1 MKSHVPS
8 KRYRHRMDE
17 AMDLAKKY
25 GALQE
30 EEQGTGRM
38 IPGPNYQRYLVKYAI
53 DEEERAEQLP
63 AQEPEGQPEESVR
76 DRRRLSQPFPLQRLF
91 PCPNRSVCQ
100 KKKWCGFGHSPRTM
114 QRRNCRRAGA
124 GQGPAASR
132 TVCRPGTPA
141 ARDREAA
148 CETAAQAQESH
159 RLRDDVGGNVE
170 EGGRHF

>member
-1 MKSHVPS
+1 
-8 KRYRHRMDE
+8 MDE

-63 AQEPEGQPEESVR
+63 AQEPEGQPEESGPG
-76 DRRRLSQPFPLQRLF
+76 RRRLASRSRCNACSRTESFGLSKEEVARIRALPPDQR
-91 PCPNRSVCQ
+91 R
-100 KKKWCGFGHSPRTM
+100 
-114 QRRNCRRAGA
+114 RRNCRRAGA

-132 TVCRPGTPA
+132 TVGRPGTPA